1 MGHPFSRSYGAI
13 LPSSLAR
20 ILSRALGFSPRLP
33 VPVCGT
39 GTLIA
44 PREVFLGSV
53 ELASWFGRSRT
64 SPRFLELA
72 VSRICLG
79 DPPTSTAG
87 DIRHPV
93 CLSFCVTPRIKT
105 FKVVQEC

>member
-1 MGHPFSRSYGAI
+1 MGHPLSRSYGAI

-20 ILSRALGFSPRLP
+20 VLSRALGFSPRLP

-39 GTLIA
+39 VTLIA

-53 ELASWFGRSRT
+53 ESASWFDLSRT
-64 SPRFLELA
+64 SPLSSELATLRIFLE
-72 VSRICLG
+72 
-79 DPPTSTAG
+79 DPPTIAAG
-87 DIRHPV
+87 DDRRPV
-93 CLSFCVTPRIKT
+93 CLSFCVTPRIKA

>member
-1 MGHPFSRSYGAI
+1 MGHPLSRSYGAI

-20 ILSRALGFSPRLP
+20 VLSRTLGFSPRLP

-39 GTLIA
+39 VTLIA

-53 ELASWFGRSRT
+53 ESVSWFGRSRT
-64 SPRFLELA
+64 SPLSLELMTLW
-72 VSRICLG
+72 ICLE
-79 DPPTSTAG
+79 DPPTIAAG

-93 CLSFCVTPRIKT
+93 YLSYCVTPRIDA